1 VLFLAHGF
9 GAIPAPGSFND
20 SALFG
25 SSQKIS
31 EILPRFFAPLRKSV
45 ASLWEQRP
53 LAFSVPR
60 VTGAE
65 KEIFEMYLNSVQ
77 IIGFI
82 GKDPERRH
90 ARSNGAAFTV
100 LSVATQRSWRNA
112 DDEWASKTEWHRVVA
127 WNSLG
132 ERVAA
137 SLHQGD
143 HILVEGT
150 LVSSTFDREY
160 GKGKKA
166 TIVKHTV
173 WQIRA
178 DSIRKLNRAE
188 KEPEALASGS
198 DAAEQPSALSQ
209 TGDAP
214 F

>member
-1 VLFLAHGF
+1 
-9 GAIPAPGSFND
+9 
-20 SALFG
+20 
-25 SSQKIS
+25 
-31 EILPRFFAPLRKSV
+31 
-45 ASLWEQRP
+45 
-53 LAFSVPR
+53 
-60 VTGAE
+60 
-65 KEIFEMYLNSVQ
+65 MYLNSIQ

-82 GKDPERRH
+82 GKDPERRQ

-100 LSVATQRSWRNA
+100 LSVATQRSWKNA

-150 LVSSTFDREY
+150 LVSSSYQREY

-166 TIVKHTV
+166 TTVKHTV

-188 KEPEALASGS
+188 KEPEAIASGS
-198 DAAEQPSALSQ
+198 DVAIEPQRTAAQ
-209 TGDAP
+209 DVP